1 MRRNPER
8 LAWTVLSLAF
18 ATFCA
23 LAVGIPVGI
32 RSYLMNATD
41 AHEARL
47 QVIEGTVLVQEER
60 KSDLTAVIESAA
72 IMPGDEVLT
81 DSTSWATLDLFER
94 SHLTLY
100 NNTNVYLEAS
110 ESPRFALSDR
120 PNRIN
125 LNVTGGMVRI
135 GVALPAERPTDFTV
149 DTPHI
154 SFVLGE
160 GSYRIEVNNEGTQIT
175 VVRGRALARGE
186 GFTLVVPQG
195 TRTQID
201 LSGQPAA
208 PLPAARNLIQN
219 GNFQEPLTSN
229 WVTSTVILD
238 PSREPPRVE
247 VVENGGRRSVR
258 LVRREEDDG
267 VHSEVAIRQNLD
279 QDVRDFR
286 RLELS
291 LDVLL
296 DFQSLSG
303 GGQLSSEFPIIV
315 RLDYKDLWGNDK
327 FWTHGF
333 YYQNQAGY
341 SIGKDRWGQ
350 PLGEKIP
357 RGVWF
362 PYESGNLLELLG
374 DDRPA
379 HLTGITIYASG
390 WNYDSQVSEIQLIVE

>member
-18 ATFCA
+18 AVFCA
-23 LAVGIPVGI
+23 LAVGIPWGVH
-32 RSYLMNATD
+32 SYLMNSTIPHD
-41 AHEARL
+41 AQL

-60 KSDLTAVIESAA
+60 KSDLTAVTESAA
-72 IMPGDEVLT
+72 IAPGDEVLT

-100 NNTNVYLEAS
+100 NNTNVYLAES
-110 ESPRFALSDR
+110 ESPRFSLSDQ
-120 PNRIN
+120 PNRIT
-125 LNVTGGMVRI
+125 LNVTGGLVRI
-135 GVALPAERPTDFTV
+135 GVALPTERSTDFIV

-154 SFVLGE
+154 SFALEE
-160 GSYRIEVNNEGTQIT
+160 GSYRIEVNNQGTQIT
-175 VVRGRALARGE
+175 VVRGQALARGK
-186 GFTLVVPQG
+186 GFTLAIPQG
-195 TRTQID
+195 ARTQVD
-201 LSGQPAA
+201 LSGQPAD
-208 PLPAARNLIQN
+208 PLPAARNLIAN
-219 GNFQEPLTSN
+219 GNFQEPLAGT
-229 WVTSTVILD
+229 WITSTTILD
-238 PSREPPRVE
+238 PARTPPRVE

-267 VHSEVAIRQNLD
+267 VHSEAAIHQDLD

-303 GGQLSSEFPIIV
+303 GGLLSSEFPIIV
-315 RLDYKDLWGNDK
+315 RLDYKDLWGHDK

-333 YYQNQAGY
+333 YYQNRDGY
-341 SIGKDRWGQ
+341 PIATDPWGQ
-350 PLGEKIP
+350 PVGEQIP
-357 RGVWF
+357 RGVWY
-362 PYESGNLLELLG
+362 PYESGNLLDLLG
-374 DDRPA
+374 DNRPA

-390 WNYDSQVSEIQLIVE
+390 WNYDSQVSEVQLIVE